1 MNRMT
6 QISRMTKFYFLLI
19 FIALALCSFCHSVKK
34 HKAGRWLR
42 KARKGHNSPP
52 ATKWIG
58 GVARSDEVVKKT
70 IHKNL
75 RVSAPFRVKITC
87 SFCSFC
93 LKTQS
98 REVVKPEKY
107 TSCTNKVIVSLCIMH

>member
-6 QISRMTKFYFLLI
+6 QISIMTKFYFLLI

-34 HKAGRWLR
+34 HEATRWLR

-75 RVSAPFRVKITC
+75 RVSAPFRVKTTFNFQFSTILCFPRENNLLILLILSKNTKPGGG
-87 SFCSFC
+87 
-93 LKTQS
+93 KT
-98 REVVKPEKY
+98 
-107 TSCTNKVIVSLCIMH
+107 